1 MDDRIDA
8 LLTEVGLAH
17 AADQPAGEYSRGM
30 KQRLGLAD
38 ALVKDPSIL
47 ILDEPTTAIDPEG
60 VAEILDLIRRLAV
73 EEQVTVLLSSHLLNQ
88 VQAVCDRVAI
98 FVAGSV
104 VAQGTPHELAASQA
118 GHVRVEFRFA
128 GDIDE
133 ARSRLEQI
141 DSVEDVALGRVPN
154 SVIVTLDVG
163 TLPGTVSELVGG
175 GSQVVGVRRID
186 EDLDAIYRRY
196 FETRE
201 EVVT

>member
-1 MDDRIDA
+1 
-8 LLTEVGLAH
+8 
-17 AADQPAGEYSRGM
+17 
-30 KQRLGLAD
+30 
-38 ALVKDPSIL
+38 
-47 ILDEPTTAIDPEG
+47 
-60 VAEILDLIRRLAV
+60 
-73 EEQVTVLLSSHLLNQ
+73 LLNQ

-118 GHVRVEFRFA
+118 GHVRVELGFA